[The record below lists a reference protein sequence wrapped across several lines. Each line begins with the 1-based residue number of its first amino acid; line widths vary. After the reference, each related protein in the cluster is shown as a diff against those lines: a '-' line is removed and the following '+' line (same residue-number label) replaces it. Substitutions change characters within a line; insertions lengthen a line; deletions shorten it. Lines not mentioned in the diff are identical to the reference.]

1 MYTYSVFRFDWICTI
16 NGISMQ
22 KVFVYGV
29 LPYLLWRAV
38 ISMFCNVEARY
49 HQRTR
54 HSLKSFHQ
62 TDSLKDISD
71 NLGLC

>member
-1 MYTYSVFRFDWICTI
+1 
-16 NGISMQ
+16 MQ

-38 ISMFCNVEARY
+38 ISMLCNVEALY